1 MYRQASETPPGSL
14 AWVANVRQGMTMLPD
29 HLSPDQEDVVQ
40 APPDEGWACFLSGPA
55 GSGKSTLLIARLIH
69 LLRQGVPAYSILVL
83 LPDRAARQRLRQVL
97 QDVPLGPYGE
107 LSLHTYYSLAQRMV
121 ALFWPLVARPAG
133 FAHPEH
139 PPVFLTYELAQHHM
153 FRLVA
158 PLLEQGYFE
167 GLHLH
172 PQRLVSQLLDNL
184 NKAALNG
191 YPIGEVVLRLAGTW
205 NGPPEQRLYFQQAQE
220 CIARF
225 REDCLQRGLLDLSL
239 TLETF
244 QRHLLEQPPFWGYF
258 SERYRHLLVDNLEEN
273 VPVAHDFIARLLPH
287 CASALLVYDEGGG
300 YRRLLGAD
308 AEGALALRRSC
319 TLHRRLE
326 GPAGPPTR
334 LASALSARLG
344 QGEPAPQEDAARPIL
359 GVIRTRYR
367 SEMIREVARMLARMI
382 HQEGVPPAEIAVLPP
397 YLDGVLRF
405 ALAQECAQL
414 GVPLYVLRRYRRP
427 VEEPAVR
434 ALLTLAAILHPEWEL
449 PPTPYDVAEALG
461 QVLDG
466 CDPVRAARLA
476 EWVYDPTGPAWRDPE
491 SLPQSVRLHLAEM
504 DVGGIDNPTPLER
517 YRAFF
522 QRWQEA
528 EQIAHPTHT
537 LSWEHLL
544 AYLLSAFLPE
554 TARNPATATACAE
567 LFESARRFRQ
577 VFPILYPGEEER
589 MVGRR
594 YLEMLRRGLV
604 TAQYLVQE
612 REVPAVLLA
621 PAHTYLLAGR
631 RVRRQFW
638 LDVPSMD
645 WWTPPQQPLTNPYV
659 LSRRWPLNR
668 PWDDA
673 ADYASRQAVL
683 AQILRGLCNR
693 CSEGIVLCGSELG
706 TAGQFQDGPLWRALE
721 PIVRFWEE
729 QLDTTKGEDN
739 EAK

>member
-1 MYRQASETPPGSL
+1 
-14 AWVANVRQGMTMLPD
+14 MLPD
-29 HLSPDQEDVVQ
+29 RLSPEQEALVQ
-40 APPDEGWACFLSGPA
+40 APLEVGWACFLSGPA
-55 GSGKSTLLIARLIH
+55 GAGKSTLLAARLIY
-69 LLRQGVPAYSILVL
+69 LLRQGVSAYSVLVL
-83 LPDRAARQRLRQVL
+83 LPDRVARRRLHQVL
-97 QDVPLGPYGE
+97 QGVPLGPYGE

-133 FAHPEH
+133 FAHPER

-153 FRLVA
+153 FRLIA
-158 PLLEQGYFE
+158 PVLEQGYFE

-191 YPIGEVVLRLAGTW
+191 YPIAEVALRLAGTW
-205 NGPPEQRLYFQQAQE
+205 NGPPEQRLFFQQAQE
-220 CIARF
+220 CIVRF
-225 REDCLQRGLLDLSL
+225 RQDCLQRGLLDLSL

-308 AEGALALRRSC
+308 AEGALALRHSC

-326 GPAGPPTR
+326 GPAGPPVY
-334 LASALSARLG
+334 LAAMLSARLG
-344 QGEPAPQEDAARPIL
+344 QGETRNVSSLLPGKVAPSPKDTAGPIL
-359 GVIRTRYR
+359 GVIWTRYR
-367 SEMIREVARMLARMI
+367 SEMIREVARMLAQMI
-382 HQEGVPPAEIAVLPP
+382 HQEGIPPAEIAVLPP

-405 ALAQECAQL
+405 ALEQECARL
-414 GVPLYVLRRYRRP
+414 DVPLYVLRRYRRP

-449 PPTPYDVAEALG
+449 PPTPYDVAEALS

-476 EWVYDPTGPAWRDPE
+476 EWVYDPAGPTWRDPE
-491 SLPQSVRLHLAEM
+491 SLPSGVRLHLAGMGGGRM
-504 DVGGIDNPTPLER
+504 DHSTGVLEH
-517 YRAFF
+517 YRAFR
-522 QRWQEA
+522 QRWQTGPVA
-528 EQIAHPTHT
+528 RLADT
-537 LSWEHLL
+537 LPWEHLL
-544 AYLLSAFLPE
+544 AYLLSTFQAGAF
-554 TARNPATATACAE
+554 RNPASATACAE
-567 LFESARRFRQ
+567 LLESARRFRQ

-612 REVPAVLLA
+612 EEIPAVLLA

-659 LSRRWPLNR
+659 LSRRWPISR

-673 ADYASRQAVL
+673 ADYTSRQAVL

-693 CSEGIVLCGSELG
+693 CGEGIVLCGSELG
-706 TAGQFQDGPLWRALE
+706 TAGQFQDGPLWRVIE

-729 QLDTTKGEDN
+729 RSKQ
-739 EAK
+739 